1 MKGFRKNFT
10 PKEYER
16 YLENM
21 ATTDKYLHDGLESR
35 EVERG
40 VKEGRLESKELRQR
54 NERNRR
60 FKKRLANKKKDKQT
74 SEK

>member
-1 MKGFRKNFT
+1 MQKFRKNFT

-21 ATTDKYLHDGLESR
+21 AKTKKYLHDGLESW

-40 VKEGRLESKELRQR
+40 VKEGMPESKELRKR

-60 FKKRLANKKKDKQT
+60 FKEKILRL
-74 SEK
+74 SLIHI

>member
-10 PKEYER
+10 AKEYKR

-21 ATTDKYLHDGLESR
+21 AKTNKYLHDGLESY

-40 VKEGRLESKELRQR
+40 VKEGRPESKELRRR
-54 NERNRR
+54 NARNRR
-60 FKKRLANKKKDKQT
+60 FKMNLGKKLEAQKKET
-74 SEK
+74 